1 MEYRIATLSD
11 LDLIWDKNI
20 KNNPTDLR
28 WVKWKEQFISYNKN
42 GEEITFV
49 CVNNNVPVG
58 ELTVLLSPK
67 CKAVLNKP
75 NLCNGKTIANL
86 NALRIEKKFEG
97 KGYIS
102 KLVKFAEQ
110 YCKQIGIKFLTIGV
124 EALESRNLSIYLHWG
139 YTNFVCYEVD
149 LQEDNALVLYY
160 QKQL

>member
-1 MEYRIATLSD
+1 MQSSVKQTQPLQ
-11 LDLIWDKNI
+11 WQNHCKPKCI
-20 KNNPTDLR
+20 KNR
-28 WVKWKEQFISYNKN
+28 
-42 GEEITFV
+42 
-49 CVNNNVPVG
+49 
-58 ELTVLLSPK
+58 
-67 CKAVLNKP
+67 
-75 NLCNGKTIANL
+75 
-86 NALRIEKKFEG
+86 KKFEG